1 MTIDRYILRGYYPNY
16 KLLIIALENRYLYK
30 GYNELSGYL
39 PTEIELFGDDLP
51 TPKLINVRYED
62 VLYLNSNKSKGNQ
75 YLQWI
80 IESRDGDVE
89 ARKNLREVY
98 GEFLESTYKQ
108 ISGKKCYEDEFVLPS
123 DSNKTYDNNL
133 ISHKGVRLLT
143 LSQKGYPVPDFS
155 ILTSKSY
162 LLNEEQRTPYIVET
176 IKNLE
181 IMTSSRLGCPS
192 NPLIFAIRC
201 AMPEYLPGLM
211 PTYLN
216 VGVTDTVYN
225 GLKKIYNKEVAAK
238 IYLQNLKTIYGLIF
252 PSYDIPGHKQLML
265 KKDTYIEK
273 FYQAIKEVDERI
285 LKDAF
290 YQVVYL
296 IKKAKEF
303 YTLNQDL
310 LYTFVKKGVH
320 YPSLIL
326 QKMVWTVRGNSS
338 YPGVLYSRHS
348 RTGLGVQIE
357 SARNIFG
364 EDIMTGMLDAEDT
377 EYFSRE
383 EIKNSFPEVYHFH
396 PILKKLEERLKS
408 PATIEFA
415 AESNNNEH
423 YFAVL
428 QLNQSEVTGR
438 AMLLSAIDLYQ
449 KRVISAKRVI
459 ELIHPYH
466 LTQVFS
472 DRIDDASFGTMN
484 FFSSGVSVLPRS
496 AVSAKAYFS
505 ATEVLE
511 AKKRGEKVCFCK
523 ENFIPSD
530 TIVLSEV
537 DAIISLTPAAIH
549 VVTACKGYGIPA
561 FLNLEKEGVV
571 LLEKTMTN
579 SRGITI
585 QEGDWITLSS
595 KKQKIFLG
603 RANYKPA
610 RFKRYLA
617 GEELKMEE
625 KERNVFVNMS
635 NAYHQYQDVVNA
647 LRYEE
652 IVEVNDLIR
661 LIQNELKEEP
671 EKAKLFVNNWYESK
685 SDLYVQ
691 QILSSELGT
700 HKDQHTLYNM
710 LSLDK
715 KVHFFKQA
723 ISQCI
728 DKQLKGYTAGSF
740 MLGRFICIK
749 HPIAFWEQF
758 KAKEI
763 SFLLSESIFFEKYL
777 HLLNVVGERKINRA
791 RKKILNEG
799 LQEIQLQVQ
808 NAKIFVTLKLSNP
821 DWKSIQE
828 IISNGYDAG
837 VIQLVENLMQPFGEL
852 YNYNTPWSIGELE
865 DICKESGRE
874 LPDPEDI

>member
-1 MTIDRYILRGYYPNY
+1 M
-16 KLLIIALENRYLYK
+16 
-30 GYNELSGYL
+30 
-39 PTEIELFGDDLP
+39 
-51 TPKLINVRYED
+51 
-62 VLYLNSNKSKGNQ
+62 
-75 YLQWI
+75 
-80 IESRDGDVE
+80 
-89 ARKNLREVY
+89 
-98 GEFLESTYKQ
+98 
-108 ISGKKCYEDEFVLPS
+108 
-123 DSNKTYDNNL
+123 
-133 ISHKGVRLLT
+133 
-143 LSQKGYPVPDFS
+143 
-155 ILTSKSY
+155 
-162 LLNEEQRTPYIVET
+162 
-176 IKNLE
+176 
-181 IMTSSRLGCPS
+181 
-192 NPLIFAIRC
+192 
-201 AMPEYLPGLM
+201 
-211 PTYLN
+211 
-216 VGVTDTVYN
+216 
-225 GLKKIYNKEVAAK
+225 
-238 IYLQNLKTIYGLIF
+238 
-252 PSYDIPGHKQLML
+252 
-265 KKDTYIEK
+265 
-273 FYQAIKEVDERI
+273 
-285 LKDAF
+285 
-290 YQVVYL
+290 
-296 IKKAKEF
+296 
-303 YTLNQDL
+303 
-310 LYTFVKKGVH
+310 
-320 YPSLIL
+320 
-326 QKMVWTVRGNSS
+326 
-338 YPGVLYSRHS
+338 
-348 RTGLGVQIE
+348 
-357 SARNIFG
+357 
-364 EDIMTGMLDAEDT
+364 
-377 EYFSRE
+377 
-383 EIKNSFPEVYHFH
+383 
-396 PILKKLEERLKS
+396 
-408 PATIEFA
+408 
-415 AESNNNEH
+415 
-423 YFAVL
+423 L

-728 DKQLKGYTAGSF
+728 DKQLKGYTAGTF

-821 DWKSIQE
+821 DWKNIQE